1 MLHDLVQLNYATV
14 IIIGF
19 MLIFI
24 CTNQFFHKNITNLF
38 VLASLCVLTLVIV
51 DSVEYR
57 LAFCSYPTAARIWMS
72 AVGYSL
78 RPAIIYTIIL
88 LVTREEA
95 ARRLVMAIPLALN
108 MCVSFSALFTDIAFS
123 YAEDNS
129 FVRGP
134 LGYAAFVTSGFY
146 LVLLL
151 ISTIRRYQNE
161 NNSEAFIA
169 IAVLVMSVISVVMES
184 FAGYDGVINAT
195 GAVSITFYYLYL
207 NTQQFKRDALTNTLN
222 RRCFYLDA
230 EKYRAVLSAVLCI
243 DLNNLKRIND
253 GQGHEEGDRAI
264 CTMVSCIRRV
274 LKKGCYLYRTGGD
287 EFMILCLR
295 QSEESVS
302 LMIQDIKGEM
312 AKTPYSC
319 AVGMA
324 CSNGAESL
332 KNLCSK
338 ADEMMYADKVRMK
351 KEMAA
356 GSGCS

>member
-1 MLHDLVQLNYATV
+1 MFHDLVQLNYATV

-24 CTNQFFHKNITNLF
+24 CTNQFFNRDITNLF
-38 VLASLCVLTLVIV
+38 VLASFCVLTLVLV
-51 DSVEYR
+51 DSVEYK
-57 LAFCSYPTAARIWMS
+57 LASLSRPVTARIWMS

-88 LVTREEA
+88 LVTREE
-95 ARRLVMAIPLALN
+95 RTKRLVMAIPLVLN

-151 ISTIRRYQNE
+151 VSTIRRYQNE
-161 NNSEAFIA
+161 NTSEAFIA
-169 IAVLVMSVISVVMES
+169 IAVLVMIVISVIMES
-184 FAGYDGVINAT
+184 FAGFDGVINVT
-195 GAVSITFYYLYL
+195 GAVSITFYYLFL

-230 EKYRAVLSAVLCI
+230 EKYRTILSAVLCI

-253 GQGHEEGDRAI
+253 GQGHEEGDKAI

-287 EFMILCLR
+287 EFMILCVR
-295 QSEESVS
+295 QSEESVVS
-302 LMIQDIKGEM
+302 MIEDIKREM
-312 AKTPYSC
+312 ERTPYSC

-324 CSNGAESL
+324 YSEGTESL
-332 KNLCSK
+332 EKLCAK
-338 ADEMMYADKVRMK
+338 ADETMYADKVRMK
-351 KEMAA
+351 KEMAK
-356 GSGCS
+356 GSGQA